1 MKVNDVIEEVDED
14 KHNNNSTNKIINF
27 NSKDLAKNDE
37 HKINFLQNDKISS
50 KAGININYLNE
61 LNTVRNKISS
71 ISNGCKNK
79 ISELQSLNQNNSNKN
94 KFIDFNCFKNST
106 RRINYHNITEQKI
119 KNRVGLFSANSPA
132 NSNTILPLLGMRR
145 PMSNLDFGGG
155 QLLNFEIKS
164 SKNEINKK
172 NENKDINNIN
182 GKNEKKER
190 NNIHKS
196 KNLFKSFDFK
206 KRDFNSL
213 TLNELRY
220 CNNNVVP
227 KMHQIKI
234 EKGMMT
240 NKFAN
245 LLNIQLF
252 EYCKFSNQIAKNDK
266 SQIKNGKKSLS
277 LLKYKSSSSRKFQ
290 F

>member
-182 GKNEKKER
+182 GKNEKK
-190 NNIHKS
+190 
-196 KNLFKSFDFK
+196 
-206 KRDFNSL
+206 
-213 TLNELRY
+213 
-220 CNNNVVP
+220 
-227 KMHQIKI
+227 
-234 EKGMMT
+234 
-240 NKFAN
+240 
-245 LLNIQLF
+245 
-252 EYCKFSNQIAKNDK
+252 
-266 SQIKNGKKSLS
+266 
-277 LLKYKSSSSRKFQ
+277 
-290 F
+290 